1 MNVQYWGKSAK
12 EKAGETKLNYKQEKI
27 NYTNT
32 FIYLAIGLY
41 RF

>member
-1 MNVQYWGKSAK
+1 MFSIGEKVQKK
-12 EKAGETKLNYKQEKI
+12 KPEKQKLNYKQEKI